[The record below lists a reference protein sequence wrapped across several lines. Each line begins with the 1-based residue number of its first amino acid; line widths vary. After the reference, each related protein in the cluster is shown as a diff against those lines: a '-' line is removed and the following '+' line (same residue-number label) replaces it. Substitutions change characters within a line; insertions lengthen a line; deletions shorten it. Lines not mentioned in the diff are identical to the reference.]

1 MEWLSNIQVRV
12 ITPHQV
18 IISMTIHNELYRRAR
33 HGKARLDF
41 GANRQDGAVGAYRG
55 DQLGCLFIPSIITY
69 WFAQQ
74 ATAHGNDG

>member
-1 MEWLSNIQVRV
+1 
-12 ITPHQV
+12 
-18 IISMTIHNELYRRAR
+18 
-33 HGKARLDF
+33 
-41 GANRQDGAVGAYRG
+41 VGAYRG